1 MPKIRDAMRAEITPV
16 IASTSITMNIIDAM
30 PTIAT
35 GQPQCCQIDDGK
47 EVLRTRDPK
56 MSPKTSKKMVPANP
70 SEPAT
75 ILRTPSAVGIQL
87 G

>member
-1 MPKIRDAMRAEITPV
+1 MPKMRDAMSAEIPP
-16 IASTSITMNIIDAM
+16 ASA
-30 PTIAT
+30 
-35 GQPQCCQIDDGK
+35 QPQCCRTDDGK

-56 MSPKTSKKMVPANP
+56 MSPKTSKKMVPTNP

-75 ILRTPSAVGIQL
+75 ILRTPPAVGNQL